1 MGELEP
7 TITEHEPTATERL
20 RALLDERGVEWD
32 ADDEAM
38 DDGSLSQVT
47 YWYCNGIEWSADGRD
62 EYLAFDAVQLLT
74 PEQAIAATLG
84 REDTYT
90 REDVESA
97 FVSGYSLGSL
107 PVGSDPRW
115 DENVQ
120 TVDEHMAE
128 LGWMRISDTE
138 DASTDTNGYDSGHVR
153 NMSATLGTGTC
164 HADETYSYE
173 CIGDDSSC
181 YGKVITVHVME
192 CSECGGTYEHVNGS
206 YEYCPR
212 CGRRIEVVDE

>member
-1 MGELEP
+1 MSELEP

-84 REDTYT
+84 SCNCSNDCTSSER
-90 REDVESA
+90 
-97 FVSGYSLGSL
+97 
-107 PVGSDPRW
+107 
-115 DENVQ
+115 
-120 TVDEHMAE
+120 
-128 LGWMRISDTE
+128 
-138 DASTDTNGYDSGHVR
+138 
-153 NMSATLGTGTC
+153 TGTC
-164 HADETYSYE
+164 HDKNGFDPDTGFE
-173 CIGDDSSC
+173 C
-181 YGKVITVHVME
+181 TV
-192 CSECGGTYEHVNGS
+192 CGAMTDGYMVTTEDTGHFTQFNF
-206 YEYCPR
+206 CPN
-212 CGRRIEVVDE
+212 CGRRVVDDG